1 MLKERDKMLGT
12 ILAQIGPQDASEVLP
27 FQQHDTLLL
36 SALWVS
42 RLNQSLYYESIWW
55 YAPHNLLH
63 SNMVSHGLLQ
73 VTLTRTH
80 IFYFSLAQG

>member
-1 MLKERDKMLGT
+1 MLGT

-27 FQQHDTLLL
+27 FQQHDILLL

-42 RLNQSLYYESIWW
+42 RLNQSLYNESIWW
-55 YAPHNLLH
+55 YAPH
-63 SNMVSHGLLQ
+63 SSMVSCGLIQ

-80 IFYFSLAQG
+80 NFIFL

>member
-1 MLKERDKMLGT
+1 MLGT
-12 ILAQIGPQDASEVLP
+12 ILAQIGPQDASEVLA

-42 RLNQSLYYESIWW
+42 RLNQSLYYESIRW
-55 YAPHNLLH
+55 YALLH
-63 SNMVSHGLLQ
+63 SKMVSHGLLQ

-80 IFYFSLAQG
+80 NF